1 MTIKSKS
8 LIPSKDDLW
17 FLPLGGSGEIGM
29 NLNLYGHDG
38 SWLMVDLG
46 ITFHDRLGLEV
57 LTPNPEFIA
66 ENYERLAGLVL
77 THAHED
83 HVGAVPYLW
92 QALRCPVYATGF
104 TATVLRQKLRE
115 VPWGNQVPIIEI
127 PLSGQVTIG
136 PFHIEFITLTHSI
149 PEPNALAITTP
160 LGRIVHTGDWKLD
173 DAPLIGA
180 VSDSKRLQALG
191 DEGVL
196 ALVCDSTNVFTAG
209 SSGSEE
215 EVRQNLTELMASHAD
230 KRLVLACFSSNIA
243 RVQTII
249 QAGVAQGRQ
258 IALLGRSLQKM
269 VEAAQ
274 ANGYLQNV
282 PPFINEESAMRLP
295 REKVLILSTGSQGES
310 RSALAR
316 VAALTHPRISLG
328 PDDVVIFS
336 SRIIPGNEKVIGV
349 MQNRLVGQGVQIIIA
364 REGDIHVS
372 GHPARDELKQMY
384 AWTRPQILVPVH
396 GELLHMQA
404 QAALG
409 ISCGIPTAL
418 VPHNGGI
425 IQLVGKNKGPVADV
439 VAGRLAYDGN
449 RLIPWESNS
458 LRDRQR
464 LSVQGAVVATLIID
478 SQGRLA
484 RPLQLTLWGLAA
496 DDEEADLLE
505 TAIQKAVQ
513 RTLNEGP
520 VTKNTKEALRVTIRR
535 VISEQLDKKPLA
547 DVHLIQL

>member
-1 MTIKSKS
+1 
-8 LIPSKDDLW
+8 
-17 FLPLGGSGEIGM
+17 
-29 NLNLYGHDG
+29 
-38 SWLMVDLG
+38 
-46 ITFHDRLGLEV
+46 
-57 LTPNPEFIA
+57 
-66 ENYERLAGLVL
+66 
-77 THAHED
+77 
-83 HVGAVPYLW
+83 
-92 QALRCPVYATGF
+92 
-104 TATVLRQKLRE
+104 
-115 VPWGNQVPIIEI
+115 
-127 PLSGQVTIG
+127 
-136 PFHIEFITLTHSI
+136 
-149 PEPNALAITTP
+149 
-160 LGRIVHTGDWKLD
+160 
-173 DAPLIGA
+173 
-180 VSDSKRLQALG
+180 
-191 DEGVL
+191 
-196 ALVCDSTNVFTAG
+196 
-209 SSGSEE
+209 
-215 EVRQNLTELMASHAD
+215 
-230 KRLVLACFSSNIA
+230 
-243 RVQTII
+243 
-249 QAGVAQGRQ
+249 
-258 IALLGRSLQKM
+258 
-269 VEAAQ
+269 
-274 ANGYLQNV
+274 V

-409 ISCGIPTAL
+409 I

>member
-1 MTIKSKS
+1 MEIELQS
-8 LIPSKDDLW
+8 LTPSKNDLW

-29 NLNLYGHDG
+29 NLNLYGHDN

-46 ITFHDRLGLEV
+46 ITFYDRLGVEILM
-57 LTPNPEFIA
+57 PNPEFIA
-66 ENYERLAGLVL
+66 ENYQNLAGLVI

-104 TATVLRQKLRE
+104 TATVLRQKLSE
-115 VPWGNQVPIIEI
+115 VSWGNQVPIIEI

-136 PFHIEFITLTHSI
+136 PFQVEFITLTHSI

-160 LGRIVHTGDWKLD
+160 LGRVIHTGDWKLD
-173 DAPLIGA
+173 EAPLIGSIA
-180 VSDSKRLQALG
+180 DGKRLQELG

-215 EVRQNLTELMASHAD
+215 EVRRNLSELMGSHVH

-243 RVQTII
+243 RIQTII
-249 QAGVAQGRQ
+249 QAGVAHGRQ
-258 IALLGRSLQKM
+258 IALLGRSLRKM
-269 VEAAQ
+269 IEAAQ
-274 ANGYLQNV
+274 ANGYLQDM
-282 PPFINEESAMRLP
+282 PTFINEEAAMSLP

-316 VAALTHPRISLG
+316 VAAQTHPRIFLG
-328 PDDVVIFS
+328 VDDVVIFS
-336 SRIIPGNEKVIGV
+336 SRIIPGNEKVIGL
-349 MQNRLVGQGVQIIIA
+349 MQNRLVGQGVQVIFDHD
-364 REGDIHVS
+364 RDIHVS

-384 AWTRPQILVPVH
+384 AWTRPQVLVPVH
-396 GELLHMQA
+396 GELLHMQE

-409 ISCGIPTAL
+409 IACGIPMTF

-425 IQLVGKNKGPVADV
+425 IQLGGKRKGPVAEV
-439 VAGRLAYDGN
+439 IAGRLAYDGN
-449 RLIPWESNS
+449 RLLPWESQC

-464 LSVQGAVVATLIID
+464 LSIQGAVVVTVIVDA
-478 SQGRLA
+478 QGGLV
-484 RPLQLTLWGLAA
+484 RPLQLTLWGLAV
-496 DDEEADLLE
+496 DEEEVRLLE
-505 TAIQKAVQ
+505 TLIQKAIQ

-520 VTKNTKEALRVTIRR
+520 LTKNTKEALRMSVRR
-535 VISEQLDKKPLA
+535 VITERLEKKPLT
-547 DVHLIQL
+547 DIHLIQV